1 MPKNLEQKHS
11 KPQRR
16 DREAWRQLMAAYEAS
31 DQTQRAFCAEHGV
44 AYSTFCYW
52 RRRLREAEPTD
63 AAAPPP
69 TLLELPV
76 LSGSGTWRLELDL
89 GDGVVLR
96 LK

>member
-1 MPKNLEQKHS
+1 MPKNLEQNRS
-11 KPQRR
+11 KPQRLN
-16 DREAWRQLMAAYEAS
+16 REAWAQLMAAYEAG

-52 RRRLREAEPTD
+52 RRRVREAEPTD
-63 AAAPPP
+63 AAAP
-69 TLLELPV
+69 TLVELPV

>member
-1 MPKNLEQKHS
+1 MPKNLVQKHS

-52 RRRLREAEPTD
+52 RRRLRETGTAD
-63 AAAPPP
+63 AGAPAP
-69 TLLELPV
+69 TLVELPM
-76 LSGSGTWRLELDL
+76 LSGSGGWRLELDL
-89 GDGVVLR
+89 GDGIVLR

>member
-1 MPKNLEQKHS
+1 MPKALIQKHS

-16 DREAWRQLMAAYEAS
+16 DREAWRQLMAAYEAG

-52 RRRLREAEPTD
+52 RRRLRKAEPGE
-63 AAAPPP
+63 PPAP
-69 TLLELPV
+69 TLVELPV
-76 LSGSGTWRLELDL
+76 LSSSDAWRLELDL